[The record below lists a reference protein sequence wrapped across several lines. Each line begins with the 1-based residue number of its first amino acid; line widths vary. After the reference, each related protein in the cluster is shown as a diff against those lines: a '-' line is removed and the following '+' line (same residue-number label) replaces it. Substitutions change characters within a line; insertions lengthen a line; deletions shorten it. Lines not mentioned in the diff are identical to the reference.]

1 MALLPEFLST
11 PPEIHAFVFGISH
24 GSRSK
29 NLAPTEYPDNPDVRK
44 EPHYYAGGYIFGT
57 FLQLGIITLLA
68 YTSLQF
74 A

>member
-11 PPEIHAFVFGISH
+11 PPEIHAFVLGTSH
-24 GSRSK
+24 GSRTK
-29 NLAPTEYPDNPDVRK
+29 HLAPKGHPDNPDVRK

-57 FLQLGIITLLA
+57 FLQLGVLAVMA
-68 YTSLQF
+68 YTGLQF